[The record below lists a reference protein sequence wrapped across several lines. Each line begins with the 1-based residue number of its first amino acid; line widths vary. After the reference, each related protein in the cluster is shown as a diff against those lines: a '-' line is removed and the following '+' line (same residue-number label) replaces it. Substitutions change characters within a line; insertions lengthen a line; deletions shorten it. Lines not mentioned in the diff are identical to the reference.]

1 VRVSRSATVIAAK
14 VTGAATVVAALIAGV
29 VALWLGLHHGQGTT
43 PAKAPLKGQ
52 ASGGSQQL
60 NGGGSQQQLN
70 AGSPQQQLNAGSPQ
84 QQLNAGSPQQQ
95 LNAGSPHAN
104 ASVGPLTITP
114 PAPPPTAAPTP
125 PVCDADQQAVPENVP
140 SSTFDPIVHFNIVVH
155 CTPPPGNTYW
165 WFTRFNY
172 AGHSEW
178 HVQGT
183 VTQPGINP
191 IEYSPSVG
199 SSGSPRDIAVYDCT
213 SDASR
218 QLQSYTPHDAILEAG
233 FPSGCHLASQPV
245 QMTWTSH

>member
-1 VRVSRSATVIAAK
+1 MSRSATVIAAK

-60 NGGGSQQQLN
+60 NGGGS
-70 AGSPQQQLNAGSPQ
+70 Q

-245 QMTWTSH
+245 QMTWMSH

>member
-60 NGGGSQQQLN
+60 NGGGS
-70 AGSPQQQLNAGSPQ
+70 QQQLNAGSPQ

-245 QMTWTSH
+245 QMTWMSH